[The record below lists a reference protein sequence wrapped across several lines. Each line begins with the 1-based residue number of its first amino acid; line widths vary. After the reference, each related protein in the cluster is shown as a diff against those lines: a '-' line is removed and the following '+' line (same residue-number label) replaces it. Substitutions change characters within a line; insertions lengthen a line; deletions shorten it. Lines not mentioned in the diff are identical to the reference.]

1 MLFNPKALDEKMK
14 HLDEIKKNPDV
25 LKKVLV
31 RNIGSE
37 YQSSDN
43 QRFWCGGGG
52 TSYTINT
59 SDKKIFLKVK
69 HKHVC
74 VESKIE
80 EEKDFINES
89 CVEHE
94 KNMLEYARKAGV
106 NVPETVFFDSEEEFQ
121 FLATSYIKDSLLD
134 ILEKASVEEILNL
147 WDNLVCD
154 VRKLFDAGIV
164 HSDIHEYN
172 LRVRDGR
179 PVLIDFEE
187 ARFFSQKCEF
197 EQSLDFC
204 GSNGISSLGEFPL
217 ASQQSYSVK
226 KNSLLRMRQV
236 FKKYLIPKTL
246 EYLKECNYDSS
257 NGICTALDHGISEL
271 TYQSVQN
278 KYFIIKGQRGLKDK
292 RPDLIKA
299 VLKNLSANGN
309 WTFVDIGSNNG
320 LFCREISKK
329 FQGEIRTIG
338 LEGFHKF
345 NVLAKALAFIED
357 CKNIEYRDFL
367 CGEDDVFS
375 LGINNNCF
383 MSICSVWHHIQKK
396 EEFIRQL
403 KMINLKYILFE
414 MPVQKE
420 CYGGC
425 TWEEEIADIKEKL
438 GFVDECYLAAS
449 VDYNRPLILI
459 SKDKIG
465 ESLRCKL
472 KKSARKIFSP
482 NILDRIEK
490 VVFGS

>member
-1 MLFNPKALDEKMK
+1 MQFNQKALESKMK
-14 HLDEIKKNPDV
+14 FLDKINEEPEIID
-25 LKKVLV
+25 KVV
-31 RNIGSE
+31 KRNICSG
-37 YQSSDN
+37 YKIRDCK
-43 QRFWCGGGG
+43 RIWVGGGAS
-52 TSYTINT
+52 SYIID
-59 SDKKIFLKVK
+59 SAGKQFFLKIK
-69 HKHVC
+69 HKEVT
-74 VESKIE
+74 VESKFE

-147 WDNLVCD
+147 WDNLVCN

-226 KNSLLRMRQV
+226 TNSLLRMRQV

-278 KYFIIKGQRGLKDK
+278 KYFSIKGQRGLKDK

-465 ESLRCKL
+465 KSLRCKL
-472 KKSARKIFSP
+472 EKSARKIFSP